1 MNRISKLLALCLAAA
16 LMLTGVVAGAE
27 EQTAFNIISGISALS
42 GGYDDNP
49 VLKQLQEEAGITIN
63 WDLSLIH
70 I

>member
-49 VLKQLQEEAGITIN
+49 CSSSCRKKPALPSTGTA
-63 WDLSLIH
+63 
-70 I
+70 